1 MKKIAPVISYLF
13 HPLLIPSLG
22 LLLLLNSG
30 TYVSLLEPAAKRAIL
45 FVMLLGTLVFP
56 LMMLPILY
64 YRNLVTS
71 YKDASREERLVP
83 QIIILVLYI
92 ITFVYF
98 NKLPLNRVIHA
109 YVLSAAVLLLLLI
122 LLNLRFRICVHT
134 AALGGLAGL
143 IIAMIVTF
151 RTPLQLTLML
161 SFLAGGLMG
170 SARLALGVNR
180 WWEVL
185 SGYLLGFSVVFLT
198 ILIYS

>member
-30 TYVSLLEPAAKRAIL
+30 TYPSLLDPAAKRAIL

-64 YRNLVTS
+64 YRSLVTN

-92 ITFVYF
+92 ITFIYF
-98 NKLPLNRVIHA
+98 NKLPLHRVIHA
-109 YVLSAAVLLLLLI
+109 YVLSAAVLLLLLV

-143 IIAMIVTF
+143 IMAMIAVYEA
-151 RTPLQLTLML
+151 PLQVFLML

-170 SARLALGVNR
+170 SSRLALGVNQ

-185 SGYLLGFSVVFLT
+185 SGYLLGFCVVFLT
-198 ILIYS
+198 ILIY

>member
-1 MKKIAPVISYLF
+1 MKKIAPFISYLF
-13 HPLLIPSLG
+13 LPLLIPSLG

-122 LLNLRFRICVHT
+122 LLNLRLRICVHT

-151 RTPLQLTLML
+151 RTPLLLTLML
-161 SFLAGGLMG
+161 SILAGGLMG
-170 SARLALGVNR
+170 SARLALGVNQ

-185 SGYLLGFSVVFLT
+185 TGYFLGFSVVFLT
-198 ILIYS
+198 ILIY